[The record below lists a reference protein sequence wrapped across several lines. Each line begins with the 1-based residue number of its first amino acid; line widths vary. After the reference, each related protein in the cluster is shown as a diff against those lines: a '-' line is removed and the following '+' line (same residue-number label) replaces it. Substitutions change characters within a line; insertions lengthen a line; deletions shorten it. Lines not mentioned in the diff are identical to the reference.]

1 MVRSSTGNDWMV
13 VPTVLWCLQDARE
26 IGFPPGL
33 GKRLGQWLLC
43 MGAQLSFPIDSSLF
57 HHWRAKDS
65 SNSFFIARWRVETPY
80 LHPPPQLPATN
91 IVWHSSQ
98 TRLSLPE
105 KPTPS
110 NLNAHCALSYHRSNL
125 TIVTRFHQRKVSNSR
140 REPRDRALKPRGC
153 PPLPGASPPF
163 AYSR

>member
-1 MVRSSTGNDWMV
+1 MVPAG
-13 VPTVLWCLQDARE
+13 CARDR
-26 IGFPPGL
+26 IPPW
-33 GKRLGQWLLC
+33 LGQKAWAVASLHGRPVIFSHWQC
-43 MGAQLSFPIDSSLF
+43 TFFTIDEL
-57 HHWRAKDS
+57 KDS

-80 LHPPPQLPATN
+80 LHPPPQLLVTN